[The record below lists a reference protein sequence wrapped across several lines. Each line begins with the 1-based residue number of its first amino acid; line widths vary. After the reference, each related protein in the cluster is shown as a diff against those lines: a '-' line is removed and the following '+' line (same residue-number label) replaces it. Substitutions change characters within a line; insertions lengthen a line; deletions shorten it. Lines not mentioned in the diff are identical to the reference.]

1 MGLVNAILHNM
12 PINCGCVGEVGEPVN
27 WWKVMKNTGMLIM
40 CIQIFLYDRF
50 LVLDRGGFILRDR
63 KI

>member
-1 MGLVNAILHNM
+1 M
-12 PINCGCVGEVGEPVN
+12 CV
-27 WWKVMKNTGMLIM
+27 
-40 CIQIFLYDRF
+40 QIFLYDRF

>member
-1 MGLVNAILHNM
+1 VDAIFHHL

-27 WWKVMKNTGMLIM
+27 WWKVTKNAGMLVM

-50 LVLDRGGFILRDR
+50 MVLDRGGFILRDR

>member
-1 MGLVNAILHNM
+1 
-12 PINCGCVGEVGEPVN
+12 
-27 WWKVMKNTGMLIM
+27 M

>member
-1 MGLVNAILHNM
+1 LVNAILHHM

-27 WWKVMKNTGMLIM
+27 WLKVTKNCAMVLMTV
-40 CIQIFLYDRF
+40 QIFLYDRF
-50 LVLDRGGFILRDR
+50 FVLDRGGFIVRDR